1 MTTALLLLAVLVLVL
16 LNGFFVAAEFAFVRA
31 RKSQLEADA
40 EEGKRGAALAAQI
53 TDDLSRYLSA
63 CQLGITLTSLGI
75 GFLGEPAI
83 ATIFEDIIGDSVSHN
98 LSLAIS
104 LIARLRHLHG
114 AAHHDRRA
122 GAEDL
127 GDPEVG
133 DRRARSSRGPLHL
146 FTRAFHPFIALLN
159 AASNAILRLIGVRTS
174 GNLEDGETPE
184 DLKLL
189 IQQSLIGGK
198 LDPGEAGMLTGVFH
212 LHEQEARQVM
222 TPAPAVVTVDLSE
235 DVETALR
242 RCVSSGHTRLV
253 VTEDENHDRV
263 KGIVH
268 ANALAQL
275 LLTEGPDATIEGLV
289 REAPIVPETKPLD
302 DLLADLQRQRTS
314 LAIVIDEYGR
324 TAGIVTVEDIIEEVV
339 GEIDDETDPLG
350 GAVRRL
356 ANGDWFVRGHVAI
369 TDLEDYGLHLPVDSD
384 AYNSVGGFV
393 FGELG
398 RLPKRGDTIQHNGY
412 SIRVESVRENR
423 IEAVRIRAARR
434 VRGASHGLTAGA
446 PSSGYRRNPGSKKLP
461 AWQIAQVGKT
471 RYLARQ
477 PTRPLRRLRR
487 REGDPGEDR
496 PRETHKAAGLRGASP
511 AALVFL
517 EEGLR

>member
-1 MTTALLLLAVLVLVL
+1 MT
-16 LNGFFVAAEFAFVRA
+16 
-31 RKSQLEADA
+31 
-40 EEGKRGAALAAQI
+40 
-53 TDDLSRYLSA
+53 
-63 CQLGITLTSLGI
+63 
-75 GFLGEPAI
+75 
-83 ATIFEDIIGDSVSHN
+83 
-98 LSLAIS
+98 
-104 LIARLRHLHG
+104 
-114 AAHHDRRA
+114 
-122 GAEDL
+122 
-127 GDPEVG
+127 
-133 DRRARSSRGPLHL
+133 
-146 FTRAFHPFIALLN
+146 
-159 AASNAILRLIGVRTS
+159 
-174 GNLEDGETPE
+174 
-184 DLKLL
+184 
-189 IQQSLIGGK
+189 GGK

-242 RCVSSGHTRLV
+242 RCISSGHTRLV

-289 REAPIVPETKPLD
+289 REAPIVPETKALD

-314 LAIVIDEYGR
+314 LAVVIDEYGR

-369 TDLEDYGLHLPVDSD
+369 TDLEDYGLDLPVDSD

-398 RLPKRGDTIQHNGY
+398 RLPKRGDTIHAQRLLDPR
-412 SIRVESVRENR
+412 RVRAREPHR
-423 IEAVRIRAARR
+423 GGADPRARRAARGR
-434 VRGASHGLTAGA
+434 
-446 PSSGYRRNPGSKKLP
+446 PDRRLPGSETLP
-461 AWQIAQVGKT
+461 RVQIAQVGES
-471 RYLARQ
+471 RYVARQ

-496 PRETHKAAGLRGASP
+496 PRETHTAAGLRGASP
-511 AALVFL
+511 AAVVFL